1 MGKDIEIPANIEEIN
16 EKSEELKIK
25 FDKVEI
31 SREEF
36 ERENRKLSNQKR
48 WLDICEQR
56 EELKKSLR
64 KPENKRNFFTKK
76 QEEYTAKEKAF
87 AFLVLA
93 LFIVILIVPVFFLGT
108 SYGDVVA
115 FALYGIV
122 FGSLFLCV
130 IVYIIYTLYKVSE
143 TKKAEK
149 ELLKIE
155 DIEDLLDHE
164 AIDFYNDCKS
174 ILKSH
179 PGTSLEDIVAL
190 VGVKYEKNDMSSA
203 KEYYYK
209 GESDD
214 YIERVYIEE
223 ENTKNKI
230 KEFNEEVQK
239 QETIRSYKGINKYLA
254 ALMELNKQAE
264 SLTSAANSLK
274 DISYYN
280 ARYTPKQTDWA
291 VAGGIGS
298 ALGGTALGLASAV
311 NAQAENEKQQVIAEQ
326 KREISGIQSDIAY
339 KARHLAYDIQR
350 YVNDLV
356 YDSREILEDTE
367 NINDKFNMFKFGK
380 VNMSQVKSDNGN
392 FIRITAN
399 YNIPETITLLSQK
412 AILDGSLKLS
422 VYSKLS
428 GELVLSTYYIAPG
441 YGQYNYKNAG
451 FRNGS
456 TISVDIPIFDN
467 KVPDCNNLRCEITPD
482 ILWTIEEN
490 KEIFKKSNSD
500 IDSHIEKYNNEL
512 SKISREM
519 FVSTLN

>member
-1 MGKDIEIPANIEEIN
+1 MK
-16 EKSEELKIK
+16 
-25 FDKVEI
+25 
-31 SREEF
+31 
-36 ERENRKLSNQKR
+36 
-48 WLDICEQR
+48 
-56 EELKKSLR
+56 
-64 KPENKRNFFTKK
+64 
-76 QEEYTAKEKAF
+76 
-87 AFLVLA
+87 
-93 LFIVILIVPVFFLGT
+93 
-108 SYGDVVA
+108 
-115 FALYGIV
+115 
-122 FGSLFLCV
+122 
-130 IVYIIYTLYKVSE
+130 
-143 TKKAEK
+143 
-149 ELLKIE
+149 
-155 DIEDLLDHE
+155 
-164 AIDFYNDCKS
+164 
-174 ILKSH
+174 
-179 PGTSLEDIVAL
+179 
-190 VGVKYEKNDMSSA
+190 KNDLSSA

-214 YIERVYIEE
+214 YIKRAYIKKQKEE
-223 ENTKNKI
+223 ENTKNRI
-230 KEFNEEVQK
+230 KEFNEEVKQ

-254 ALMELNKQAE
+254 ALLELSKQAE

-298 ALGGTALGLASAV
+298 ALGGTALGLASAA
-311 NAQAENEKQQVIAEQ
+311 NAQLENQKQQVIAEQ
-326 KREISGIQSDIAY
+326 KHEISKNQSDIAY
-339 KARHLAYDIQR
+339 KARHLAYAIQR
-350 YVNDLV
+350 YVDDLV

-367 NINDKFNMFKFGK
+367 NINDKFNMFKFGE

-392 FIRITAN
+392 VLRITAK
-399 YNIPETITLLSQK
+399 YNLPETITLLSQK

-422 VYSKLS
+422 VYNKIS
-428 GELVLSTYYIAPG
+428 GELVLSAFYIAPG